1 MTKLIVVLIGLSL
14 AISTTAQDQTV
25 KTLIDRVS
33 ETSLQTNLQTI
44 AGPGTDGRMPATK
57 GDELAIQYIAAW
69 FTTHHLTN
77 PLSSST
83 PFLQSVPLEKLD
95 YENSTL
101 SINGKPV
108 TLHRDWLYF
117 PVESP
122 ASVLNAEVVFIG
134 YGLSVP
140 AYDDLKDI
148 DLNGKLVLFKP
159 EAPTDSTGKSWIPDD
174 QVPDETVQSKAI
186 VAKKTLGV
194 LMFLAEPIPGI
205 DSLMRAYKEMF
216 PYIDFR
222 RGNHPLPGAGI
233 SKDIAN
239 TLVGGDIDSLYNTI
253 NQTGK
258 PHSFNTHKKVSLTIV
273 EKADHPHT
281 ANIIGLISG
290 TDTTLGAIVIT
301 AHHDHL
307 GIQHGKTY
315 FGADDNGSGTVAM
328 LEITKILGDAAAK
341 DIRPRRTLIF
351 VSTAAEEQSLIG
363 SIWYVSHPVVPL
375 PRTSFH
381 INIDMFGRVDSLY
394 TFRGLDS
401 NYVYA
406 IYRNFPAD
414 KLKAANDACCRLF
427 LDTFYNKRKTPQ
439 SPGIMS
445 RADDL
450 PFLRADIPSLWFFGG
465 YHHDYHEPTD
475 TWDKINYPLLKRR
488 IQLALATIWQLA
500 ND

>member
-77 PLSSST
+77 PFSSST

-233 SKDIAN
+233 SKDIA
-239 TLVGGDIDSLYNTI
+239 
-253 NQTGK
+253 
-258 PHSFNTHKKVSLTIV
+258 
-273 EKADHPHT
+273 
-281 ANIIGLISG
+281 
-290 TDTTLGAIVIT
+290 
-301 AHHDHL
+301 
-307 GIQHGKTY
+307 
-315 FGADDNGSGTVAM
+315 
-328 LEITKILGDAAAK
+328 
-341 DIRPRRTLIF
+341 
-351 VSTAAEEQSLIG
+351 
-363 SIWYVSHPVVPL
+363 
-375 PRTSFH
+375 
-381 INIDMFGRVDSLY
+381 
-394 TFRGLDS
+394 
-401 NYVYA
+401 
-406 IYRNFPAD
+406 
-414 KLKAANDACCRLF
+414 
-427 LDTFYNKRKTPQ
+427 
-439 SPGIMS
+439 
-445 RADDL
+445 
-450 PFLRADIPSLWFFGG
+450 
-465 YHHDYHEPTD
+465 
-475 TWDKINYPLLKRR
+475 
-488 IQLALATIWQLA
+488 
-500 ND
+500 